1 VLEVGEHEGRPRDP
15 ADLAGVD
22 GEVLEGAPP
31 SDEQAKPR
39 SPRHRS
45 DRRSVLRVR
54 MLMSSSAPSA
64 SRTAA
69 QRFEPLTDTHGADPH
84 HPANR
89 AVRQL
94 QPARFTGPQMD
105 RGQYDAC
112 VAEGTA
118 LLASADADRAVLI
131 WALPAWLVG
140 PA

>member
-15 ADLAGVD
+15 ADLAGID

-69 QRFEPLTDTHGADPH
+69 NGSSLLRTRTELILITPLIALFASCNPPDS
-84 HPANR
+84 
-89 AVRQL
+89 
-94 QPARFTGPQMD
+94 PARKWI
-105 RGQYDAC
+105 
-112 VAEGTA
+112 VASTTHV
-118 LLASADADRAVLI
+118 LPRAPPCSPPPTPTELSSSG
-131 WALPAWLVG
+131 LYRPG
-140 PA
+140 

>member
-15 ADLAGVD
+15 ADLAGID

-69 QRFEPLTDTHGADPH
+69 NGSSLLRTRTELILIT
-84 HPANR
+84 PANR